1 MADNNTYSSGGDV
14 AMLGTPQ
21 PSTTYG
27 SSGNYASG
35 PGQWSNPD
43 GGYDSTLYNARPSQ
57 SSNTGKG
64 IMKGLLGGGSGAAWA
79 ANPLLGIGVTLVS
92 GLLGGLLSHEPK
104 VQLTPEQEAFK
115 TMTNFYGSVG
125 KRYNIFRSLVASV
138 GGQEVAD
145 KVMPAKKTIDF
156 MKERGD

>member
-1 MADNNTYSSGGDV
+1 MTDNKSIWDPVDYTTGGYSPSGEETYLPQAYRPKPSGIDGSAYSS
-14 AMLGTPQ
+14 
-21 PSTTYG
+21 S
-27 SSGNYASG
+27 
-35 PGQWSNPD
+35 
-43 GGYDSTLYNARPSQ
+43 
-57 SSNTGKG
+57 GKG

-92 GLLGGLLSHEPK
+92 GLLGGLLSREPK
-104 VQLTPEQEAFK
+104 VQLMPEQEAFK